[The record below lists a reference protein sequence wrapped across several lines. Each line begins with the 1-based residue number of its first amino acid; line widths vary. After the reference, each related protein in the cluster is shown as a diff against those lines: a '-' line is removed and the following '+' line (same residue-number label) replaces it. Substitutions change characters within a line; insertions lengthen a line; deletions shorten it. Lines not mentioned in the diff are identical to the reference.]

1 MMRVHFF
8 FWTDSLVGKFSGL
21 MDHEQQQ
28 ADELVSKVGKV
39 SFVSSSHSAAYV
51 KIKVSDATTSATS

>member
-1 MMRVHFF
+1 MMQVHFF

-21 MDHEQQQ
+21 MDHEQQQQ

-51 KIKVSDATTSATS
+51 KIKVSDAS